1 MGVRSSHLRGQALS
15 DLIYKPTTIEQEIA
29 MDERKDDRKASSPDE
44 DELKEEK
51 TSPTS
56 PARDAF
62 VELVYSLSAEELPLF
77 PAPSRPYDEL
87 RFRRSITRAG
97 VSQYRINDRALK
109 WEEYSAEL
117 EKLGVS
123 VKAKNFL
130 VFQGDVES
138 IAQRT
143 PRQMSDML
151 DVICGSAALKDEYER
166 RKEEAER
173 GDEEFLRVVER
184 HSTVKRERLALRKQ
198 KEEAEEYQRLVAEEA
213 QHKTDLALWQF
224 YHLCEDQTEKEA
236 EKADTQQRLDDKA
249 QERAELEAQ
258 LKELQADLARRKRQL
273 TEAEKTLTD
282 RSRRLEKKRPD
293 HIRLR
298 EEIRHLR
305 GQITRQEK
313 ELEAWQAKRDVQ
325 RREVRKL
332 EDDLRRVREELQL
345 VNDTEAKEEEKAREV
360 QLAEAD
366 RREYAEL
373 RKRLNAAV
381 NELTERRRALLA
393 DIKRQRDAIERQLE
407 MVAELRGRRAK
418 EDDIRR
424 EMARRA
430 QQLTEQTEEVRRG
443 LDANRKKRAEGERKR
458 GQQSAQKAK
467 MSEEL
472 SALVARLDEASSR
485 SRDSSRQ
492 QKAAGMVDVLQRHF
506 TQGGIHG
513 RLSELV
519 TPSAKK
525 YELPCVIA
533 LGRHLDSV
541 VVESERVA
549 LDCVEYLREQKMG
562 VCTFIPLDSI
572 RVQPLSESLRNL
584 GGSARLL
591 VDVLVFEERFTRA
604 LLYAVGST
612 VVADRLDEAQRLKF
626 GGGIGGQAAARMKIV
641 TVDGSVIHK
650 GGNMTGGVGRHQGQ
664 DVRRFDAK
672 QVDADRARKDELV
685 GRLRE
690 MDSARADDEQRA
702 LDAAISRDDISLR
715 YLEADRKTNAAQ
727 LARKEAEVKD
737 VEAKLAELEA
747 DAAVKEREVQGKEAE
762 LATVER
768 DMGREEQRVFAA
780 FNRRI
785 GVRSIRE
792 YEEGRLKAVEEYSRR
807 KADLSKQEA
816 ALQSALEYEKGRE
829 EGEKTERKMRGRLD
843 ANRLKLEDA
852 IGKEAEKTEEIDADK
867 EGVSKAADAVREAA
881 LSVEEKEA
889 EVKEAQ
895 KRLAL
900 LTDELSAL
908 QKALS
913 ALNGSLDLIRDEM
926 RELMKTARVD
936 NVALPRKK
944 GGQKRGSRATEK
956 KSSKRSR
963 RGRSEEE
970 EEEENGEEEEG
981 EDGQEGDVEMIT
993 DEEQA
998 LLMES
1003 GDPCATLDFSRVE
1016 ERDTRSVA
1024 ERERQRAAFQ
1034 QVISDLRASAEK
1046 LAPNLKAIDKYR
1058 DIQERLEAVGAELE
1072 AKREEQKEVEAAF
1085 AEVKEQRK
1093 RLFLDCF
1100 EHLRSSIQTIY
1111 QALTAS
1117 VDLPMGGKAMLLLE
1131 GEDDEPYL
1139 HGVIYRVMPPMKR
1152 YMPMEALSG
1161 GEKTVAS
1168 LALIFA
1174 LHHFKPSPFFVLD
1187 EIDAALDNINVQRV
1201 ANYVKARATRDHLQV
1216 IVISLKETFYSKA
1229 NSLIGVYRDVDTK
1242 SSANLTLD
1250 LTKYD

>member
-1 MGVRSSHLRGQALS
+1 MGRIDRVVLHNFKSYNGTHTLGPMTDFTAIIGPNGAGQGSHCILHMTTHSPFAAVISTHLLLSPLFSLSAGKSNILDAISFVMGVRSSHLRGQALS
-15 DLIYKPTTIEQEIA
+15 DLIYKPTTIEQEIEA
-29 MDERKDDRKASSPDE
+29 DERKDERKGPPPTDE
-44 DELKEEK
+44 ESKEEK

-62 VELVYSLSAEELPLF
+62 VELVYSLSTDELPLF
-77 PAPSRPYDEL
+77 PAPSRPNDEL

-97 VSQYRINDRALK
+97 VSQYRLNDRAMK

-151 DVICGSAALKDEYER
+151 DVISGSAALKDEYEK

-213 QHKTDLALWQF
+213 QHKSDLALWAF
-224 YHLCEDQTEKEA
+224 YHLCEDQTEKES

-258 LKELQADLARRKRQL
+258 VKELQADLARRKRQL

-305 GQITRQEK
+305 GQISRQEK
-313 ELEAWQAKRDVQ
+313 ELEAWQAKRDQQ

-407 MVAELRGRRAK
+407 MVAELRGRRTK

-443 LDANRKKRAEGERKR
+443 LEANRKKRAEGERKR
-458 GQQSAQKAK
+458 GQQAAQKSK
-467 MSEEL
+467 MTEEL
-472 SALVARLDEASSR
+472 SGLVARLDEASSR
-485 SRDSSRQ
+485 SRDNSRQ

-506 TQGGIHG
+506 TGGGIHG
-513 RLSELV
+513 RLSDLV

-525 YELPCVIA
+525 YELPSVIA

-562 VCTFIPLDSI
+562 VATFIPLDSI

-612 VVADRLDEAQRLKF
+612 VVRRPPRRGAATEVRRW
-626 GGGIGGQAAARMKIV
+626 GGGPGGGADEDRHRRRVGHPQGGQHDGRGGAAPAGRAALRPEAGGRGQAEEGRARRPPA
-641 TVDGSVIHK
+641 GAGQRK
-650 GGNMTGGVGRHQGQ
+650 GGRRAEGAGCGHQSGRYLTAVPGGRPEDECGAAGEEGSGGEGRGGEAGGVGGGRGGEGGGGGAEGGGAGDGGAGHGAGGAEG
-664 DVRRFDAK
+664 VRRLQPPHRRPQHPRVRGGAAEGGGGV
-672 QVDADRARKDELV
+672 QPPQ
-685 GRLRE
+685 GRP
-690 MDSARADDEQRA
+690 
-702 LDAAISRDDISLR
+702 
-715 YLEADRKTNAAQ
+715 
-727 LARKEAEVKD
+727 
-737 VEAKLAELEA
+737 VEAGGG
-747 DAAVKEREVQGKEAE
+747 AAVGP
-762 LATVER
+762 
-768 DMGREEQRVFAA
+768 RV
-780 FNRRI
+780 
-785 GVRSIRE
+785 
-792 YEEGRLKAVEEYSRR
+792 
-807 KADLSKQEA
+807 
-816 ALQSALEYEKGRE
+816 
-829 EGEKTERKMRGRLD
+829 
-843 ANRLKLEDA
+843 
-852 IGKEAEKTEEIDADK
+852 
-867 EGVSKAADAVREAA
+867 
-881 LSVEEKEA
+881 
-889 EVKEAQ
+889 
-895 KRLAL
+895 
-900 LTDELSAL
+900 
-908 QKALS
+908 
-913 ALNGSLDLIRDEM
+913 
-926 RELMKTARVD
+926 
-936 NVALPRKK
+936 
-944 GGQKRGSRATEK
+944 
-956 KSSKRSR
+956 
-963 RGRSEEE
+963 
-970 EEEENGEEEEG
+970 
-981 EDGQEGDVEMIT
+981 
-993 DEEQA
+993 
-998 LLMES
+998 
-1003 GDPCATLDFSRVE
+1003 
-1016 ERDTRSVA
+1016 
-1024 ERERQRAAFQ
+1024 
-1034 QVISDLRASAEK
+1034 
-1046 LAPNLKAIDKYR
+1046 
-1058 DIQERLEAVGAELE
+1058 
-1072 AKREEQKEVEAAF
+1072 
-1085 AEVKEQRK
+1085 
-1093 RLFLDCF
+1093 
-1100 EHLRSSIQTIY
+1100 
-1111 QALTAS
+1111 
-1117 VDLPMGGKAMLLLE
+1117 
-1131 GEDDEPYL
+1131 
-1139 HGVIYRVMPPMKR
+1139 
-1152 YMPMEALSG
+1152 
-1161 GEKTVAS
+1161 
-1168 LALIFA
+1168 
-1174 LHHFKPSPFFVLD
+1174 
-1187 EIDAALDNINVQRV
+1187 
-1201 ANYVKARATRDHLQV
+1201 
-1216 IVISLKETFYSKA
+1216 
-1229 NSLIGVYRDVDTK
+1229 
-1242 SSANLTLD
+1242 
-1250 LTKYD
+1250 